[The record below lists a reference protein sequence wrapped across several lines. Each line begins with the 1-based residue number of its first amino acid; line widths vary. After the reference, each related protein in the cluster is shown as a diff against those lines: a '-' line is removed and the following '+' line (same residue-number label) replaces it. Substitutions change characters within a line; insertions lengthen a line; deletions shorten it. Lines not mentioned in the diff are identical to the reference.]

1 MYFSVNYCIREQF
14 PHTKIR
20 HQVRHS
26 SFNGRKIF
34 NDPVYGFITVGN
46 PLLFDLIE
54 HPWFQ
59 RLRRIRQLG
68 MTDMVYPGALHTRFH
83 HSIGAMH
90 LMNQAIHALRIKGV
104 EIDKQEALD
113 VAVAI
118 LLHDIGH
125 GPFSHAL
132 EHSIVENID
141 HEMISRFY
149 MDKLNEVFE
158 GQLNGAISIFQNT
171 CDRKFLHQMVS
182 SQLDMDRLD
191 YLKRDSFYTGVS
203 EGVVNVERI
212 IKMLFVVDDKLVVEE
227 KGIYSIEKFIIARR
241 LMYWQVYL
249 HKTVLASENMLIK
262 ILRRARELSM
272 RGETLFAT
280 PVLNFFLKTPIG
292 KNELLHDPSVIEQ
305 FSELDDFDIYATI
318 KTWVASEDPVLSRL
332 CNMLVNREL
341 FSTDMQVE
349 AFDEDRV
356 ERIKHEIIKKYGIS
370 EEEAEYFIISDT
382 TENHAYHPQSDK
394 INIHFK
400 SGEVIDIAGASDQL
414 NIMVLHKTVTRHFLC
429 YPKEFRDCL

>member
-1 MYFSVNYCIREQF
+1 
-14 PHTKIR
+14 
-20 HQVRHS
+20 VRHS

-34 NDPVYGFITVGN
+34 NDPVYGFITVGH

-59 RLRRIRQLG
+59 RLRRIKQLG

-104 EIDKQEALD
+104 EISKQEALD
-113 VAVAI
+113 VGVAI

-132 EHSIVENID
+132 ENSIVENID
-141 HEMISRFY
+141 HEIISRFY
-149 MDKLNEVFE
+149 MDKLNEVFDGE
-158 GQLNGAISIFQNT
+158 LSGAIRIFQNT
-171 CDRKFLHQMVS
+171 CERKFLHQMVS

-203 EGVVNVERI
+203 EGVVNAERI
-212 IKMLFVVDDKLVVEE
+212 IKMLYVVDDKLVVEE
-227 KGIYSIEKFIIARR
+227 KGIYSVEKFIIARR

-249 HKTVLASENMLIK
+249 HKTVLAAENMLMQ
-262 ILRRARELSM
+262 ILRRAHELSEN
-272 RGETLFAT
+272 GISLPAS
-280 PVLNFFLKTPIG
+280 PVLSFFLKTQIG
-292 KNELLHDPSVIEQ
+292 KNELLHDPAVIEQ
-305 FSELDDFDIYATI
+305 FSRLDDFDIYAAI
-318 KTWVASEDPVLSRL
+318 KAWAETDDPVLSRL
-332 CNMLVNREL
+332 CRMLIDREL
-341 FSTDMQVE
+341 FGTDIQSDP
-349 AFDEDRV
+349 FDE
-356 ERIKHEIIKKYGIS
+356 EIPLRLKQEISQRYGITES
-370 EEEAEYFIISDT
+370 EAGYFIISNT

-400 SGEVIDIAGASDQL
+400 SGEIVDIAGATDQL
-414 NIMVLHKTVTRHFLC
+414 NITVLHKTVTKHFLC
-429 YPKEFRDCL
+429 YPKAFRDCL